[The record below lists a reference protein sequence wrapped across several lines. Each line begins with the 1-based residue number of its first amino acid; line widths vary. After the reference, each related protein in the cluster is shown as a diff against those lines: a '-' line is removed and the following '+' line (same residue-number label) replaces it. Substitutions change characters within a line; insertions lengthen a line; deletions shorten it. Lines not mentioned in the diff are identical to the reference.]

1 MPLLTLPL
9 AQLQTYRF
17 LPKVPPSLVVSIDSM
32 AECVG
37 MVQVGKALGELLP
50 NIISKQLGL
59 NAPAAEFDA
68 QMAEI
73 MQALRNGTI
82 ATGSQAGT
90 TAAVGREASPSS
102 SPLEATAA
110 AAAATL
116 FPKEDDVEAPP
127 AGATHAAP

>member
-73 MQALRNGTI
+73 MQALRNGTS
-82 ATGSQAGT
+82 ATGSQAGA
-90 TAAVGREASPSS
+90 TAAVGLEASPSR
-102 SPLEATAA
+102 PPQATAA
-110 AAAATL
+110 TAAATL
-116 FPKEDDVEAPP
+116 FPKMDDVEAP
-127 AGATHAAP
+127 

>member
-1 MPLLTLPL
+1 
-9 AQLQTYRF
+9 
-17 LPKVPPSLVVSIDSM
+17 M

-116 FPKEDDVEAPP
+116 FPKEDDVEAPS
-127 AGATHAAP
+127 AGAARAAP

>member
-1 MPLLTLPL
+1 MG
-9 AQLQTYRF
+9 
-17 LPKVPPSLVVSIDSM
+17 
-32 AECVG
+32 E
-37 MVQVGKALGELLP
+37 ALGQLLP

-59 NAPAAEFDA
+59 NAPAAVFDA
-68 QMAEI
+68 QMADI
-73 MQALRNGTI
+73 TQALRNGTI

-102 SPLEATAA
+102 PPGEATSA

-127 AGATHAAP
+127 AGATRAAP